1 MESYLKEKQ
10 LEIKIMKAYIVAGFR
25 SAVGKANKG
34 GFRFMRSD
42 DLAAKVI
49 KHLVGSIKNFENKM
63 VDDLIVGNAVPEAE
77 QGMQMGRYIS
87 LLALSKE
94 VPGMIINRYCGSG
107 LEAIHLACAR
117 IHAGTANCIVAG
129 GTESMSMVPMMG
141 YKSALNYTI
150 SKEHPDY
157 YLNMG
162 LTAEELAKEYNITR
176 EMSDEFSLNSHQ
188 KAINAI
194 EKGFFKDE
202 IVSIEVEE
210 TYINKEGKKEST
222 KQTIKTDEGPRKET
236 SLKVLSKLKPAFKV
250 MGQVTAG
257 NSSQMSDGAA
267 FVLVM
272 SEKMIKK
279 LKLQPIARMVSYATA
294 GVEPR
299 IMGIGPAKAIPKA
312 LAQAGMKLNQIEQI
326 ELNEAFAAQA
336 LSVIKAVGLDKKI
349 VNVNGGAVALGHPL
363 GMTGAKLSIQ
373 LINEMRRRKQK
384 YGMVTACVGGGQGVC
399 GIFERLN

>member
-1 MESYLKEKQ
+1 MEYYLKEKQ

-34 GFRFMRSD
+34 GFRFTRPD

-49 KHLVGSIKNFENKM
+49 KYLVGSIKNFENKM

-141 YKSALNYTI
+141 YKSALNYNI

-162 LTAEELAKEYNITR
+162 LTAEELAKEYSITR

-194 EKGFFKDE
+194 EKGFFKNE

-222 KQTIKTDEGPRKET
+222 KQTIDTDEGPRKET

-272 SEKMIKK
+272 SEKMVKK
-279 LKLQPIARMVSYATA
+279 LKLEPIARMVSYATA

>member
-222 KQTIKTDEGPRKET
+222 KQIIKTDEGPRKET

-373 LINEMRRRKQK
+373 LINEMRRRKQR
-384 YGMVTACVGGGQGVC
+384 YGIVTACVGGGQGVC